1 MKIDPERLRILR
13 QQKGLTRAELHKRS
27 GLSERTIQRLE
38 NEPDR
43 SQKSQEHTLNSL
55 AKALGVESGVLTG
68 ELPLPESDNAPAENP
83 DLVQIGAKITP
94 KARLAYDL
102 IKRRYGVSATEVIN
116 MAPLFFVLLAEGSL
130 AQRRKKLKKAD
141 EAIDLLSQDNESGEK
156 IIFSESVGHV
166 SNAYKLIEESIDK
179 ADIFGEHLFS
189 DPHFPIS
196 DPFDFTEENPFA
208 NYLRKLAKELKNAG
222 VVNVDEGTLDL
233 GGVSRSKHKF
243 SYYDICGDELNRIAN
258 GSPDAK
264 RTLETGC
271 ARLSEIPKEL
281 MGEDADEKRAEWLE
295 GKLLDIF
302 KIAPKEIVNT
312 LATAAAD
319 DPEIKKKLEEFTTKK
334 GDDQ

>member
-13 QQKGLTRAELHKRS
+13 QQKGLTRAELAKRS
-27 GLSERTIQRLE
+27 NLSDRTILRLE

-102 IKRRYGVSATEVIN
+102 IKRRYDVSATEVIN
-116 MAPLFFVLLAEGSL
+116 MAPLFFVLLAEGCL
-130 AQRRKKLKKAD
+130 AQRREKLKKAD
-141 EAIDLLSQDNESGEK
+141 EAIELLSQDNESGYR
-156 IIFSESVGHV
+156 IIFFESVGHV
-166 SNAYKLIEESIDK
+166 SNAYKLIEESIEK
-179 ADIFGEHLFS
+179 ADLFGEHLFS

-196 DPFDFTEENPFA
+196 DPFDFTEGNPFA
-208 NYLRKLAKELKNAG
+208 NYLRKLAKELKNAGG

-243 SYYDICGDELNRIAN
+243 PYYDICGDELNRIAN

-281 MGEDADEKRAEWLE
+281 MEKDADEKRAEWLE

-302 KIAPKEIVNT
+302 KIAS
-312 LATAAAD
+312 
-319 DPEIKKKLEEFTTKK
+319 KKPSKNSKK
-334 GDDQ
+334 NKVLRERIHPSKFRG

>member
-13 QQKGLTRAELHKRS
+13 KQKGLTRLELAKRS
-27 GLSERTIQRLE
+27 NLSERTIQRLE

-116 MAPLFFVLLAEGSL
+116 MAPLFFVLLAEGCL
-130 AQRRKKLKKAD
+130 AQRRETAKKAD
-141 EAIDLLSQDNESGEK
+141 EAIDLLNEYAEIEHGIS
-156 IIFSESVGHV
+156 SEPVHYV
-166 SNAYKLIEESIDK
+166 YEAYVLIEESIEK
-179 ADIFGEHLFS
+179 ADLFGELFS
-189 DPHFPIS
+189 DSHFPLLVPS
-196 DPFDFTEENPFA
+196 DSTEGNPFA
-208 NYLRKLAKELKNAG
+208 NYLRKLAEELNNAG

-243 SYYDICGDELNRIAN
+243 PYYDICGDELNRIAN

-281 MGEDADEKRAEWLE
+281 MGEDADEKRAEWLK

-319 DPEIKKKLEEFTTKK
+319 DPEVKKKLEELTTKK